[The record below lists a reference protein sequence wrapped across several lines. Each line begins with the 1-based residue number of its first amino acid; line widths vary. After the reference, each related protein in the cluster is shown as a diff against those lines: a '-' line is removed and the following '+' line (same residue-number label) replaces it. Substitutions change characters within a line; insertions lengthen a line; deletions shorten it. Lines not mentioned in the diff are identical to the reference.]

1 MTLFELIA
9 VLLGLAA
16 AFAYFNHWLLQ
27 LPTTIGVMA
36 IGLAFSMLLLVLP
49 ALGWSAPV
57 DWARTNL
64 AAVNFDKTVLEGM
77 LAVLLFAGALHVRL
91 SALGRQWR
99 VIALLAT
106 VGVLAATALIGGG
119 IFVLQMMA
127 PLTLPLAYCLVFGA
141 LIAPTDP
148 VAVLG
153 IVEKLGLSEGLR
165 TKIAGESL
173 FNDGFAVVVFLT
185 LAGWA
190 TGNAGGAGELGMLFV
205 KEVGGGIGL
214 GLALGALGFWLL
226 RSMDDYVVEVLVTL
240 ALVIGGYALALEW
253 HLSGPLAVVVA
264 GLVLGNQG
272 RRYAM
277 SQRTRKRLD
286 DFWELMDELLNIVLF
301 LLVGLELLVI
311 TLNPWAG
318 ALGAAAIPLVLLVR
332 FLAVGGV
339 ITALAP
345 IRDFDRGAVRL
356 LTWGGLRGGI
366 SVALALS
373 LPAGEA
379 REIIVTMTYVVVVFS
394 IIVQGLTLAPL
405 VKRLGAGM
413 SRPT

>member
-1 MTLFELIA
+1 MNLFELIA
-9 VLLGLAA
+9 VLLALAA
-16 AFAYFNHWLLQ
+16 LFAYLNHRLLR

-36 IGLAFSMLLLVLP
+36 IGLVFSVLLLALP
-49 ALGWSAPV
+49 WLGWAAPSE
-57 DWARTNL
+57 WARTNL

-91 SALGRQWR
+91 SALGREWR

-106 VGVLAATALIGGG
+106 VGVVAATVLIGTG
-119 IFVLQMMA
+119 IYALQWLL
-127 PLTLPLAYCLVFGA
+127 PLTLSFAYCLVFGA

-153 IVEKLGLSEGLR
+153 IVEKLGLPRGMQ

-190 TGNAGGAGELGMLFV
+190 GGHATGIAEMSWLFV
-205 KEVGGGIGL
+205 KEVGGGIVL

-226 RSMDDYVVEVLVTL
+226 RGMDDYVVEVLVTL
-240 ALVIGGYALALEW
+240 ALVIGGYALALAW
-253 HLSGPLAVVVA
+253 HFSGPLAVVVA

-272 RRYAM
+272 REYAM
-277 SQRTRKRLD
+277 SNQTRERLD
-286 DFWELMDELLNIVLF
+286 QFWELMDELLNIILF

-311 TLNPWAG
+311 DWNPWAAAAG
-318 ALGAAAIPLVLLVR
+318 AVAIPLVLAVR

-339 ITALAP
+339 VQLLSP
-345 IRDFDRGAVRL
+345 IRDFERGVVPL
-356 LTWGGLRGGI
+356 MTWGGLRGGI

-373 LPAGEA
+373 ITAGEA
-379 REIIVTMTYVVVVFS
+379 RETIVTMTYVVVIFS
-394 IIVQGLTLAPL
+394 ILVQGLTLAPL
-405 VKRLGAGM
+405 VSRLR
-413 SRPT
+413 SRA